1 MENKIILP
9 NETFTYNGDLIE
21 PVEMFLD
28 SEVMPDKSVVQ
39 SLRIVFRPKIE
50 SDEAL
55 LELVKITSS
64 IQALGKAYSFSYHI
78 DTDYTLKGSLYDTSY
93 YNKPAQQCSKKILGV
108 DIEWDKNLDMF
119 YVPTKY
125 GMYVL
130 RKKVKTIADTYE
142 LAMGYI
148 YSEKLKDETVRFEH
162 ILKEDRKGYGLID
175 IEKECKYDYAIDENG
190 VKHIIK

>member
-39 SLRIVFRPKIE
+39 FLRIVFRPKVE

-64 IQALGKAYSFSYHI
+64 IQALGKVYSFSYHI
-78 DTDYTLKGSLYDTSY
+78 DADYTLKGSLYDTSH

-108 DIEWDKNLDMF
+108 DIEWDKNLELF

-130 RKKVKTIADTYE
+130 QKKVNTIADTYE

-148 YSEKLKDETVRFEH
+148 YSEKLKDETARFER
-162 ILKEDRKGYGLID
+162 ILKEDRKGYGLMD
-175 IEKECKYDYAIDENG
+175 IEEEHNYDCTIDENG
-190 VKHIIK
+190 AKHIIK